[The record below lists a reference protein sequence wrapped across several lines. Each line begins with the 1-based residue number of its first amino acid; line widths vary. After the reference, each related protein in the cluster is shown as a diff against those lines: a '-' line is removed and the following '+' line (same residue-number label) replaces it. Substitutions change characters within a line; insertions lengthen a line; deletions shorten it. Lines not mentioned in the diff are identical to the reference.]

1 MRVLRPG
8 CPQPPRPRPR
18 RHLTPDRGR
27 TTQLARKLVADP
39 GQRASQLHFL
49 ARDRD
54 SKFTGSFDA
63 VLTSEGTEPLKIP
76 AQCPRANALAER
88 WVLTARTECT
98 DRMLIVGERLPQPRW

>member
-1 MRVLRPG
+1 VFFVLDARNRHARVLGVTSHPTAARAT
-8 CPQPPRPRPR
+8 
-18 RHLTPDRGR
+18 H
-27 TTQLARKLVADP
+27 LARNLVAHP
-39 GQRASQLHFL
+39 GQRASQLRFL

-63 VLTSEGTEPLKIP
+63 VLTSEGIEPLKIL